1 MILQKKRQEVLKS
14 AIQNGAVSAAD
25 EQAIAT
31 LKQEVTVERESL
43 SPVSNSDDEEEK
55 ENRKR
60 KRIENLENARK
71 VKKTK
76 EPRTKGKLKTA
87 SARVL
92 KESQVLCG
100 AETQAVLNQLDDYL
114 YTYHYGRPESGSRM
128 VKTLRMTWSTASS
141 STSVMMMPLSCLVLL
156 TICLPIMVLILS
168 LNQSFKEL
176 HL

>member
-1 MILQKKRQEVLKS
+1 MVKS
-14 AIQNGAVSAAD
+14 AIHNGAVSATD

-31 LKQEVTVERESL
+31 LKEAVRIERESL
-43 SPVSNSDDEEEK
+43 SPVPDSDDEEEK

-100 AETQAVLNQLDDYL
+100 EETQAVLNQLDDYL
-114 YTYHYGRPESGSRM
+114 YTYHYGRPESGS
-128 VKTLRMTWSTASS
+128 KGGENSEDNLEYSQQQHFSDDDDDATQ
-141 STSVMMMPLSCLVLL
+141 
-156 TICLPIMVLILS
+156 LPDHPYNLPAYHGADFESQPIL
-168 LNQSFKEL
+168 
-176 HL
+176 

>member
-1 MILQKKRQEVLKS
+1 MVKS
-14 AIQNGAVSAAD
+14 AIQNGVVSATD

-31 LKQEVTVERESL
+31 LKQTVAIERESL
-43 SPVSNSDDEEEK
+43 SPVPNSDDEEEK

-60 KRIENLENARK
+60 KRIDNLENARK

-100 AETQAVLNQLDDYL
+100 EKTQAVLNQLDDCL
-114 YTYHYGRPESGSRM
+114 YTYYYGRPESGFKDGENSEDDLDYNQWQHFSDDDDA
-128 VKTLRMTWSTASS
+128 TQ
-141 STSVMMMPLSCLVLL
+141 
-156 TICLPIMVLILS
+156 LPNPPYNLPAYHGADFESQPIL
-168 LNQSFKEL
+168 
-176 HL
+176 